1 MVLRVNQDKFAT
13 MMRTNHL
20 VEMVHHTIGTST
32 SKVYEKVLKAMEPKI
47 IGCQDFGDIAY
58 DEDEVDL
65 SSLPQVSTEDIVA
78 ATFDTP
84 ELASAL
90 GQVDEARLDNG
101 ELEHPKKHRR
111 KRESNEDEATAI
123 GPASSDEDEDEATG
137 GNISETSFD
146 TDSIAGS
153 ADYDPHSHRLPV
165 LSPTPHHA
173 TIRAHL
179 FLLAQHPS
187 KYVIYVP
194 RTPASPERWTLLFP
208 PLFQTL
214 ITETIAQIISNR
226 YGPLSGRLTRILSVR
241 GKLDEKSLCSLSLIP
256 QKELRIRLS
265 ALQKAGL
272 LELQEVPRDNARV
285 PTRTN
290 FLYSFDEGRA
300 KIKVLEE
307 CYKSMVR
314 CLQRLGV
321 EKGKVEGLL
330 EKAGRSDV
338 QGREE
343 ELLAE
348 REREALVEWRKKEER
363 VWGEIGRLDG
373 EVGMLRDF
381 GGW

>member
-1 MVLRVNQDKFAT
+1 MVD
-13 MMRTNHL
+13 
-20 VEMVHHTIGTST
+20 HTIGTST
-32 SKVYEKVLKAMEPKI
+32 SEVYEKVLNAIEPKI
-47 IGCQDFGDIAY
+47 RECQDFGDITY

-111 KRESNEDEATAI
+111 KLENNEDKATVI
-123 GPASSDEDEDEATG
+123 GPASSNEEDEDEGTD
-137 GNISETSFD
+137 GNISETSLD

-165 LSPTPHHA
+165 ISPTPHHA
-173 TIRAHL
+173 IIRTHL
-179 FLLAQHPS
+179 LLLAQHPS
-187 KYVIYVP
+187 NYLSHVP
-194 RTPASPERWTLLFP
+194 RTSTSPERWTIIFT

-226 YGPLSGRLTRILSVR
+226 YGPLSGRLTRILSTR
-241 GKLDEKSLCSLSLIP
+241 GKLDEKTLCSLSLIP

-300 KIKVLEE
+300 KVKVLEE
-307 CYKSMVR
+307 CYKSMAR

-338 QGREE
+338 QGREKD
-343 ELLAE
+343 LLGE
-348 REREALVEWRKKEER
+348 REREALGEWRKKEER

-381 GGW
+381 GGC